1 MTRAGQ
7 VFLHMI
13 DRSLSQPCQ
22 QGVVVLI
29 VAYVDVE
36 TQPGHG
42 CCSSRI
48 YLQIILY
55 YDTVIE
61 RPR

>member
-1 MTRAGQ
+1 MAHPGQ
-7 VFLHMI
+7 VCLHMF
-13 DRSLSQPCQ
+13 DRRSSQPGQ
-22 QGVVVLI
+22 RGVVVV

-61 RPR
+61 RPH